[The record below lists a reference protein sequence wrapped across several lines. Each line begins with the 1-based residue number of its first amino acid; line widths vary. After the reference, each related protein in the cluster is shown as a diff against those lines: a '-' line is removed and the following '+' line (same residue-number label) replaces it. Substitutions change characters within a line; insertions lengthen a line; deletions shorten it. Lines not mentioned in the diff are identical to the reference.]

1 MIASTTTSSTF
12 TTKTPKEETK
22 ESLETAA
29 VTSVMNTLENSSQEV
44 SLKKEETNIEK
55 IESCVEDLFKKLHAQ
70 FNDSQSILK
79 TLANNLKILHK
90 EVQKEKRDLIKN
102 AKKTKEIKAKKTK
115 ENKENKE
122 KKTGKSGFAKPSRI
136 SEKLADF
143 LEVPKDKLI
152 ARTDVTKMIAE
163 YVKENNLQNPDYKK
177 EILPDEKLRN
187 LLEPYF
193 TKEDKLEYCS
203 IQKYLKYHYLKE

>member
-1 MIASTTTSSTF
+1 MIASTTTSSTSI
-12 TTKTPKEETK
+12 TKTPKEETK

-29 VTSVMNTLENSSQEV
+29 VTSVTNILENSSQEV
-44 SLKKEETNIEK
+44 SLKEEETNIEK

-102 AKKTKEIKAKKTK
+102 AKKTKGIKAKKTK

-143 LEVPKDKLI
+143 LKVPKDKLI
-152 ARTDVTKMIAE
+152 ARCDVTKMITE
-163 YVKENNLQNPDYKK
+163 YVKKNNLQNPDYKK

-193 TKEDKLEYCS
+193 TKEDKLDYCS